1 VPVESGLY
9 FLVSTQ
15 VNMAFRK
22 IFTYVILLIGS
33 LCVMVGL
40 AFSAMYLYGAVIAP
54 WGEADQSLL
63 FWHLPILFFGI
74 FSVILG
80 LAMTFWGINRIR
92 FDDTPRDP

>member
-1 VPVESGLY
+1 
-9 FLVSTQ
+9 
-15 VNMAFRK
+15 MAFRK
-22 IFTYVILLIGS
+22 LFTYVILLIGS

-80 LAMTFWGINRIR
+80 LAMSFWGINRIR
-92 FDDTPRDP
+92 FDDTPQDP

>member
-1 VPVESGLY
+1 
-9 FLVSTQ
+9 
-15 VNMAFRK
+15 MAFRK
-22 IFTYVILLIGS
+22 LFTYVILFIGS

-80 LAMTFWGINRIR
+80 LAMSFWGINRIR
-92 FDDTPRDP
+92 LEDTLQDPRSEAP